1 MAKKDKQDINPEQF
15 NEFLTYVAQK
25 GPPPGKLSD
34 IFDLS
39 RDSGLYDIYKEDNPL
54 IKSYKFTGANFINK
68 LLQDK
73 TNFNLTNDDKKL
85 IIEVGAFGDPDP
97 RSGFKLNMS
106 DPKIADRVEKMSV
119 DLAEQ
124 KEKLS
129 NDEYQS
135 YRAKSRKQLVND
147 VLKFKVADTVFDNE
161 APKLDFYARDKSK
174 PFSDFITQELNMQSG
189 YGFTPEIPDFAGGT
203 IGKEYIP
210 ANDQERYRTKTYES
224 EVFPTETIKTDRL
237 ENFYLDE
244 ELGYLRGP
252 EGLFYNPETEQFL
265 NQQDVYGPP
274 PELKGYQYDPRLQGV
289 LSEGVNPTYGSQFQ
303 NKNQGGLIGYAKG
316 GQMNIKQQTQNV
328 ANQGRYGDSMLLHVN
343 PAEVKGLAQ
352 AMPITV
358 NPQTGQPEAF
368 LPFLAPLLGSMAGT
382 ALFGGSALAA
392 GIGAGLATY
401 AQTGGSGSKAL
412 LSGLTAGFGTNAL
425 NTGAAASAGATAGT
439 NAATNAATQGLD
451 FAGQTAASQTAN
463 AAAQA
468 AYQPQTAFSAGKD
481 IFRGGFDQG
490 AKSLATGLMSPSGM
504 VAGASLGTQG
514 VMNSQELFEQ
524 QMRELE
530 MNEEQRRRDMY
541 ANNPEVQLYS
551 ASGGT
556 TNFEGGGLL
565 EKTLSGDYGVLGILK
580 NNPELAFGAAGIA
593 AKNNFRGSFLGELYN
608 KYKERKSQGD
618 EQGANE
624 VASQIQQEES
634 NQMAYGGLTQFRR
647 GGSTD
652 DDQYS
657 YQSSRQVYAPAKT
670 QYQVNPDFMAGF
682 APETMYFRP
691 DTINAPSMS
700 TLGGSRPTLGADTY
714 TGTKGGYDYE
724 GSVDADGNYTA
735 GTAQGV
741 QFAPQTSIDP
751 YAAFTGSAPQ
761 GLVQSA
767 YNPYPVQPMSMS
779 PIDDTE
785 DTSDYT
791 DAGGIGEGGGDSTG
805 GGGLYDG
812 DQGYFSDL
820 NLMGGNMGG
829 FDPTSFMGAS
839 AYLNHKMFLISA
851 LDSTTRFLT
860 NQYIQNQQ
868 IQEYLDS
875 LNNPTTD
882 IGDAFTADGPM
893 GKAQGG
899 VTNYANQGQTEI
911 MPMDVMPEASAQT
924 MQDPLI
930 QEVTM
935 FILGESDNEQA
946 VNQFVDKYGVEAF
959 SQLREQILQSLVP
972 GAQTEGL
979 IAGVGNGGMDDDI
992 MGTIGNKEKIAVSQ
1006 DEFIVPADV
1015 VSMLGDGSSDAGS
1028 KELYGMMDRVRQKKT
1043 GTTKQAPRLANA
1055 GGYLPA

>member
-1 MAKKDKQDINPEQF
+1 MD
-15 NEFLTYVAQK
+15 
-25 GPPPGKLSD
+25 
-34 IFDLS
+34 
-39 RDSGLYDIYKEDNPL
+39 
-54 IKSYKFTGANFINK
+54 
-68 LLQDK
+68 
-73 TNFNLTNDDKKL
+73 
-85 IIEVGAFGDPDP
+85 
-97 RSGFKLNMS
+97 
-106 DPKIADRVEKMSV
+106 
-119 DLAEQ
+119 
-124 KEKLS
+124 
-129 NDEYQS
+129 
-135 YRAKSRKQLVND
+135 
-147 VLKFKVADTVFDNE
+147 
-161 APKLDFYARDKSK
+161 
-174 PFSDFITQELNMQSG
+174 
-189 YGFTPEIPDFAGGT
+189 
-203 IGKEYIP
+203 
-210 ANDQERYRTKTYES
+210 
-224 EVFPTETIKTDRL
+224 
-237 ENFYLDE
+237 
-244 ELGYLRGP
+244 
-252 EGLFYNPETEQFL
+252 
-265 NQQDVYGPP
+265 
-274 PELKGYQYDPRLQGV
+274 
-289 LSEGVNPTYGSQFQ
+289 
-303 NKNQGGLIGYAKG
+303 
-316 GQMNIKQQTQNV
+316 IKQQTQNV

-358 NPQTGQPEAF
+358 NPETGQPEAF
-368 LPFLAPLLGSMAGT
+368 LPFLAPLLGS
-382 ALFGGSALAA
+382 ALGGSLLTAGGALGLSMSPALAA
-392 GIGAGLATY
+392 GLGAGLATY

-412 LSGLTAGFGTNAL
+412 LSGLTAGFGTSAA
-425 NTGAAASAGATAGT
+425 NTAAQTAQTGSDIAAGVAGGMSPEL
-439 NAATNAATQGLD
+439 AA
-451 FAGQTAASQTAN
+451 QTAA
-463 AAAQA
+463 AATPRA
-468 AYQPQTAFSAGKD
+468 ATGAFQSGKD
-481 IFRGGFDQG
+481 LFMQGSGGGAGGTFAFDQG
-490 AKSLATGLMSPSGM
+490 AKSLANAAMSPSGM
-504 VAGASLGTQG
+504 MAGTALGG
-514 VMNSQELFEQ
+514 SSIINSQELYEQ
-524 QMRELE
+524 QMRQF
-530 MNEEQRRRDMY
+530 EEDEKKRRRDMY

-580 NNPELAFGAAGIA
+580 NNPELAFGAAGLA

-634 NQMAYGGLTQFRR
+634 NQMAYGGMTNFA
-647 GGSTD
+647 GGGDTD
-652 DDQYS
+652 YG
-657 YQSSRQVYAPAKT
+657 YESSRQVYAPAKQ
-670 QYQVNPDFMAGF
+670 QYAVNPDFMAGF

-691 DTINAPSMS
+691 DTINSPSMS

-812 DQGYFSDL
+812 DQGYFSDI
-820 NLMGGNMGG
+820 NLMGGDMGG

-839 AYLNHKMFLISA
+839 GV
-851 LDSTTRFLT
+851 T

-899 VTNYANQGQTEI
+899 VTNYANQGQIEMMSPPTN
-911 MPMDVMPEASAQT
+911 DFR
-924 MQDPLI
+924 QDPI
-930 QEVTM
+930 TQEVIAFLMGDSENTEVVEM
-935 FILGESDNEQA
+935 
-946 VNQFVDKYGVEAF
+946 FVDKYGNETFMA
-959 SQLREQILQSLVP
+959 LREMILNP
-972 GAQTEGL
+972 DGTKQTEGL
-979 IAGVGNGGMDDDI
+979 IAGVGNGGMDDDLL
-992 MGTIGNKEKIAVSQ
+992 GSIGNKEKIAVSQ
-1006 DEFIVPADV
+1006 DEFIIPADV
-1015 VSMLGDGSSDAGS
+1015 VSGLGDGSSNAGS
-1028 KELYGMMDRVRQKKT
+1028 KELYAMMDRIRQKRT
-1043 GTTKQAPRLANA
+1043 GTTKQPTMLANA
-1055 GGYLPA
+1055 GGLLPA

>member
-481 IFRGGFDQG
+481 MFAGGFDQG

-514 VMNSQELFEQ
+514 VMNSQELYEQ
-524 QMRELE
+524 QMRQFEE
-530 MNEEQRRRDMY
+530 DEEQRRRDMY

-551 ASGGT
+551 A
-556 TNFEGGGLL
+556 
-565 EKTLSGDYGVLGILK
+565 
-580 NNPELAFGAAGIA
+580 A
-593 AKNNFRGSFLGELYN
+593 
-608 KYKERKSQGD
+608 
-618 EQGANE
+618 
-624 VASQIQQEES
+624 
-634 NQMAYGGLTQFRR
+634 GGLTQFRR

-724 GSVDADGNYTA
+724 GSVDADGNYVP

-839 AYLNHKMFLISA
+839 GI
-851 LDSTTRFLT
+851 T

>member
-1 MAKKDKQDINPEQF
+1 
-15 NEFLTYVAQK
+15 
-25 GPPPGKLSD
+25 
-34 IFDLS
+34 
-39 RDSGLYDIYKEDNPL
+39 
-54 IKSYKFTGANFINK
+54 
-68 LLQDK
+68 
-73 TNFNLTNDDKKL
+73 
-85 IIEVGAFGDPDP
+85 
-97 RSGFKLNMS
+97 
-106 DPKIADRVEKMSV
+106 
-119 DLAEQ
+119 
-124 KEKLS
+124 
-129 NDEYQS
+129 
-135 YRAKSRKQLVND
+135 
-147 VLKFKVADTVFDNE
+147 
-161 APKLDFYARDKSK
+161 
-174 PFSDFITQELNMQSG
+174 
-189 YGFTPEIPDFAGGT
+189 
-203 IGKEYIP
+203 
-210 ANDQERYRTKTYES
+210 
-224 EVFPTETIKTDRL
+224 
-237 ENFYLDE
+237 
-244 ELGYLRGP
+244 
-252 EGLFYNPETEQFL
+252 
-265 NQQDVYGPP
+265 
-274 PELKGYQYDPRLQGV
+274 
-289 LSEGVNPTYGSQFQ
+289 
-303 NKNQGGLIGYAKG
+303 
-316 GQMNIKQQTQNV
+316 
-328 ANQGRYGDSMLLHVN
+328 
-343 PAEVKGLAQ
+343 
-352 AMPITV
+352 
-358 NPQTGQPEAF
+358 
-368 LPFLAPLLGSMAGT
+368 MAGT
-382 ALFGGSALAA
+382 TLLAGTGGLLAGNAALAA

-412 LSGLTAGFGTNAL
+412 LSGLTAGFGTNAI

-481 IFRGGFDQG
+481 MFRGGFDQG

-514 VMNSQELFEQ
+514 VMNSQELYEQ
-524 QMRELE
+524 QMRQFEE
-530 MNEEQRRRDMY
+530 DEEQRRRDMY

-551 ASGGT
+551 A
-556 TNFEGGGLL
+556 
-565 EKTLSGDYGVLGILK
+565 
-580 NNPELAFGAAGIA
+580 A
-593 AKNNFRGSFLGELYN
+593 
-608 KYKERKSQGD
+608 
-618 EQGANE
+618 
-624 VASQIQQEES
+624 
-634 NQMAYGGLTQFRR
+634 GGLTQFRR

-779 PIDDTE
+779 PIEILKILLIILMLVVLVKAVETL
-785 DTSDYT
+785 
-791 DAGGIGEGGGDSTG
+791 AG

-812 DQGYFSDL
+812 DQGYFSDINFMEGDMSGFDPSML
-820 NLMGGNMGG
+820 DYSNVANLGFNPTLDLGIDASISESMGGNNLGMSGNAEIN
-829 FDPTSFMGAS
+829 PS
-839 AYLNHKMFLISA
+839 AYLPFSQDFFQPQDVSYIPPA
-851 LDSTTRFLT
+851 LDNSF
-860 NQYIQNQQ
+860 QPQDFSYIPQDVSYTPQNP
-868 IQEYLDS
+868 S
-875 LNNPTTD
+875 LIDNYSLINNLMD
-882 IGDAFTADGPM
+882 NSSLMDNSFTPDGPM
-893 GKAQGG
+893 GRAQGG

-911 MPMDVMPEASAQT
+911 MPMDVMPEASAQP

-972 GAQTEGL
+972 NAQTEGL

-1028 KELYGMMDRVRQKKT
+1028 KELYDMMDRVRQKKT
-1043 GTTKQAPRLANA
+1043 GTTKQAPKLANA

>member
-358 NPQTGQPEAF
+358 NPETGQPEAF

-514 VMNSQELFEQ
+514 VMNSQELYEQ
-524 QMRELE
+524 QMRQFEE
-530 MNEEQRRRDMY
+530 DEEQRRRDMY

-551 ASGGT
+551 A
-556 TNFEGGGLL
+556 
-565 EKTLSGDYGVLGILK
+565 
-580 NNPELAFGAAGIA
+580 A
-593 AKNNFRGSFLGELYN
+593 
-608 KYKERKSQGD
+608 
-618 EQGANE
+618 
-624 VASQIQQEES
+624 
-634 NQMAYGGLTQFRR
+634 GGLTQFRR

-724 GSVDADGNYTA
+724 GSVDAGGNYTA

-779 PIDDTE
+779 PIDDT
-785 DTSDYT
+785 SDYT
-791 DAGGIGEGGGDSTG
+791 DAGGIGEGSGDSTG

-812 DQGYFSDL
+812 DQGYFSDINFMEGDMSGFDPSML
-820 NLMGGNMGG
+820 DYSNVANLGFNPTLDLGIDASISESMGGNNLGMSGNAEIN
-829 FDPTSFMGAS
+829 PS
-839 AYLNHKMFLISA
+839 AYLHKIFFNHKMFLIYH
-851 LDSTTRFLT
+851 
-860 NQYIQNQQ
+860 QH
-868 IQEYLDS
+868 
-875 LNNPTTD
+875 
-882 IGDAFTADGPM
+882 
-893 GKAQGG
+893 
-899 VTNYANQGQTEI
+899 
-911 MPMDVMPEASAQT
+911 
-924 MQDPLI
+924 
-930 QEVTM
+930 
-935 FILGESDNEQA
+935 
-946 VNQFVDKYGVEAF
+946 
-959 SQLREQILQSLVP
+959 
-972 GAQTEGL
+972 
-979 IAGVGNGGMDDDI
+979 
-992 MGTIGNKEKIAVSQ
+992 
-1006 DEFIVPADV
+1006 
-1015 VSMLGDGSSDAGS
+1015 
-1028 KELYGMMDRVRQKKT
+1028 
-1043 GTTKQAPRLANA
+1043 
-1055 GGYLPA
+1055 

>member
-1 MAKKDKQDINPEQF
+1 MD
-15 NEFLTYVAQK
+15 
-25 GPPPGKLSD
+25 
-34 IFDLS
+34 
-39 RDSGLYDIYKEDNPL
+39 
-54 IKSYKFTGANFINK
+54 
-68 LLQDK
+68 
-73 TNFNLTNDDKKL
+73 
-85 IIEVGAFGDPDP
+85 
-97 RSGFKLNMS
+97 
-106 DPKIADRVEKMSV
+106 
-119 DLAEQ
+119 
-124 KEKLS
+124 
-129 NDEYQS
+129 
-135 YRAKSRKQLVND
+135 
-147 VLKFKVADTVFDNE
+147 
-161 APKLDFYARDKSK
+161 
-174 PFSDFITQELNMQSG
+174 
-189 YGFTPEIPDFAGGT
+189 
-203 IGKEYIP
+203 
-210 ANDQERYRTKTYES
+210 
-224 EVFPTETIKTDRL
+224 
-237 ENFYLDE
+237 
-244 ELGYLRGP
+244 
-252 EGLFYNPETEQFL
+252 
-265 NQQDVYGPP
+265 
-274 PELKGYQYDPRLQGV
+274 
-289 LSEGVNPTYGSQFQ
+289 
-303 NKNQGGLIGYAKG
+303 
-316 GQMNIKQQTQNV
+316 IKQQTQNV

-343 PAEVKGLAQ
+343 PVEVKGLAQ

-358 NPQTGQPEAF
+358 NPETGQPEAF

-382 ALFGGSALAA
+382 TLLAGTGGLLAGNAALAA

-481 IFRGGFDQG
+481 MFRGGFDQG

-514 VMNSQELFEQ
+514 VMNSQELYEQ
-524 QMRELE
+524 QMRQFEE
-530 MNEEQRRRDMY
+530 DEEQRRKDMY

-551 ASGGT
+551 A
-556 TNFEGGGLL
+556 
-565 EKTLSGDYGVLGILK
+565 
-580 NNPELAFGAAGIA
+580 A
-593 AKNNFRGSFLGELYN
+593 
-608 KYKERKSQGD
+608 
-618 EQGANE
+618 
-624 VASQIQQEES
+624 
-634 NQMAYGGLTQFRR
+634 GGLTQFRR

-779 PIDDTE
+779 PIDDT
-785 DTSDYT
+785 SDYT
-791 DAGGIGEGGGDSTG
+791 DAGGIGEDGDGGGGNSGG

-812 DQGYFSDL
+812 DQGYFSDINFMEGDMSGFDPSML
-820 NLMGGNMGG
+820 DYSNVANLGFNPTLDLGIDASISESMGGNNLGMSGNAEIN
-829 FDPTSFMGAS
+829 PS
-839 AYLNHKMFLISA
+839 AYLPFSQDFFQPQDVSYIPPA
-851 LDSTTRFLT
+851 LDNSF
-860 NQYIQNQQ
+860 QPQDFSYIPQDVSYTPQNP
-868 IQEYLDS
+868 S
-875 LNNPTTD
+875 LIDNYSLINNLMD
-882 IGDAFTADGPM
+882 NSSLMDNSFTPDGPM
-893 GKAQGG
+893 GRAQGG

-911 MPMDVMPEASAQT
+911 MPMDVMPEASAQP

-992 MGTIGNKEKIAVSQ
+992 IGTIGNKEKIAVSQ

-1028 KELYGMMDRVRQKKT
+1028 KELYDMMDRVRQKKT

>member
-1 MAKKDKQDINPEQF
+1 
-15 NEFLTYVAQK
+15 
-25 GPPPGKLSD
+25 
-34 IFDLS
+34 
-39 RDSGLYDIYKEDNPL
+39 
-54 IKSYKFTGANFINK
+54 
-68 LLQDK
+68 
-73 TNFNLTNDDKKL
+73 
-85 IIEVGAFGDPDP
+85 
-97 RSGFKLNMS
+97 MS

-580 NNPELAFGAAGIA
+580 NNPELAFGAAGLA

-634 NQMAYGGLTQFRR
+634 NQMAYGGMTNFAR
-647 GGSTD
+647 GGDTD
-652 DDQYS
+652 YGYES
-657 YQSSRQVYAPAKT
+657 NKMQVYAPAKT

-691 DTINAPSMS
+691 DTINSPSMS

-724 GSVDADGNYTA
+724 GSVDAGGNYTA

-839 AYLNHKMFLISA
+839 GI
-851 LDSTTRFLT
+851 T

-911 MPMDVMPEASAQT
+911 MPMDVMPEASAQP

-946 VNQFVDKYGVEAF
+946 VNQFVNKYGVEAF